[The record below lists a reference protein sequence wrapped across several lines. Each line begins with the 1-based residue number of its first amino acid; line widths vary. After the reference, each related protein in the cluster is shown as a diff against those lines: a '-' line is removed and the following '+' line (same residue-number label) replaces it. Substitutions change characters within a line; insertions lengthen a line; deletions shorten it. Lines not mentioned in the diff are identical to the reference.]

1 MICDQVGD
9 PTQVDPDPTCPLNH
23 SYDRPTDRRI
33 LRPGPALVSLYY
45 YLCGLII
52 FVNVALFAFLLT
64 RPLDA
69 CACGARVQCAE
80 LFGIRSG
87 WRLSSLRPSLLAR
100 FDTEISRKRMIP
112 KRHERATA
120 ARACLVIRKSVGFT
134 FSPQF
139 WTM

>member
-33 LRPGPALVSLYY
+33 LRPCPALVS
-45 YLCGLII
+45 LII

-69 CACGARVQCAE
+69 CATV
-80 LFGIRSG
+80 
-87 WRLSSLRPSLLAR
+87 
-100 FDTEISRKRMIP
+100 
-112 KRHERATA
+112 HVV
-120 ARACLVIRKSVGFT
+120 LVYNVRNTLEFESDGD
-134 FSPQF
+134 
-139 WTM
+139 